1 VAEKSVFHAWRIRL
15 LVSVACADCDTPLNL
30 LDCLVDYLDGVDPV
44 TAFVVRGLH
53 ELIARPIQGIERPF
67 HVTLVGMG
75 VLDQRNSGDD
85 ENEDLAEKSGSHKK
99 FQSLPRKNAME
110 ICPRARKFVS
120 ARFTTRGALAA
131 ALLSRRGYFGD
142 RHWIRSKTFR
152 RSVVG
157 SNAEQPSPIKTKT
170 ATNPQKSHASRID
183 ELFAG

>member
-131 ALLSRRGYFGD
+131 ALLSTGLFRGQTLDPFKNFPSIGGRVKRR
-142 RHWIRSKTFR
+142 
-152 RSVVG
+152 
-157 SNAEQPSPIKTKT
+157 A
-170 ATNPQKSHASRID
+170 A
-183 ELFAG
+183 FADKNKNRN